1 MAIDLL
7 SPNSKKLTV
16 YSDFR
21 KDLMKNPLTNDIV
34 ARLNED
40 AVKEALKNIILTN
53 RGERLFQPSLG
64 SDVQKSL
71 FDMMTPATIKM
82 IEQNVKSTI
91 NNFESRITIVNVQ
104 VIADP
109 DNYKVQINIS
119 FYVRNIQ
126 EPVSVS
132 IFLERVR

>member
-1 MAIDLL
+1 MAIDILA
-7 SPNSKKLTV
+7 PNYRKLTI

-21 KDLMKNPLTNDIV
+21 KDLLKNPLTNDVV

-40 AVKEALKNIILTN
+40 SVKEALKNLILTN
-53 RGERLFQPSLG
+53 KGERLFQPYLG

-71 FDMMTPATIKM
+71 FDNMLPATVKM
-82 IEQNVKSTI
+82 IEQNVRSTI
-91 NNFESRITIVNVQ
+91 NNFEPRVTVINVD
-104 VIADP
+104 VIPDP
-109 DNYKVQINIS
+109 DNYKVQINIT
-119 FYVRNIQ
+119 FYVRNVQ

>member
-7 SPNSKKLTV
+7 TPNYRKLTV

-21 KDLMKNPLTNDIV
+21 KDLLKNPLTNDIV
-34 ARLNED
+34 SRLNED
-40 AVKEALKNIILTN
+40 AVKEALKNLILTN
-53 RGERLFQPSLG
+53 KGERLFQPYLG

-71 FDMMTPATIKM
+71 FDNMTPATVKM
-82 IEQNVKSTI
+82 IEENVRATI
-91 NNFESRITIVNVQ
+91 NNFEPRVTVINVE
-104 VIADP
+104 VVADP

-119 FYVRNIQ
+119 FYVRNVQ
-126 EPVSVS
+126 EPVTVS

>member
-7 SPNSKKLTV
+7 TPNTKKLTV

-21 KDLMKNPLTNDIV
+21 KDLMMNPLTKDVV

-40 AVKEALKNIILTN
+40 AVKEALKNLILTN
-53 RGERLFQPSLG
+53 KGERLFQPYLG

-71 FDMMTPATIKM
+71 FDNMTPATVKM
-82 IEQNVKSTI
+82 IEQNVRSTI
-91 NNFESRITIVNVQ
+91 NNFEPRVTLIDVQ

-119 FYVRNIQ
+119 FYVRNVQ
-126 EPVSVS
+126 EPVTVS

>member
-1 MAIDLL
+1 MAIDIL
-7 SPNSKKLTV
+7 SPNYRKLTV

-21 KDLMKNPLTNDIV
+21 KDLMKNPLTNDV
-34 ARLNED
+34 VTRLNED
-40 AVKEALKNIILTN
+40 AVKEALKNLILTDK
-53 RGERLFQPSLG
+53 GERLFQPYLG
-64 SDVQKSL
+64 SDVRKSL
-71 FDMMTPATIKM
+71 FDNMTPATVKM
-82 IEQNVKSTI
+82 IEQNVRSTI
-91 NNFESRITIVNVQ
+91 NNFEPRVTTVDVQ

-119 FYVRNIQ
+119 FYVRNVQ

>member
-1 MAIDLL
+1 MAIDIL
-7 SPNSKKLTV
+7 SPNYKKLTV

-21 KDLMKNPLTNDIV
+21 KDLMMNPLTRDVV

-40 AVKEALKNIILTN
+40 SVKEALKNLILTDK
-53 RGERLFQPSLG
+53 GERLFQPYLG
-64 SDVQKSL
+64 SDVRKSL
-71 FDMMTPATIKM
+71 FDNMTPATVKM
-82 IEQNVKSTI
+82 IEQNVRATI
-91 NNFESRITIVNVQ
+91 NNFEPRVNLIDVQ

-119 FYVRNIQ
+119 FYVRNVQ
-126 EPVSVS
+126 EPVTVS

>member
-1 MAIDLL
+1 MAIDIL
-7 SPNSKKLTV
+7 SPNYKKLTV

-21 KDLMKNPLTNDIV
+21 KDLMMNPLTSDIV
-34 ARLNED
+34 SRLNED
-40 AVKEALKNIILTN
+40 AVKEALRNLILTN
-53 RGERLFQPSLG
+53 KGERLFQPYLG

-71 FDMMTPATIKM
+71 FDNMNPATVKM
-82 IEQNVKSTI
+82 IEQNVRVTI
-91 NNFESRITIVNVQ
+91 NNFEPRVTIVDIQ

-109 DNYKVQINIS
+109 DNYRVQINIS

-132 IFLERVR
+132 IFLERTR